1 MVWSSE
7 GDVRWLSSR
16 VTPHIWLLAHGRSL
30 ALDRPRIMAIVNA
43 TPDSFSDGGRHPDP
57 AAAVAYARQCLAQ
70 GADIIDVGG
79 ESTRPG
85 APRIDAD
92 EQIRRT
98 LPIIETLARET
109 EALLSIDTTLA
120 PVARAAIEAG
130 AHIIN
135 DVSAGL
141 ESPPI
146 IHLAADSGAGLILM
160 HRLRPPD
167 ADSYS
172 DRYAHPPHYDDVAAE
187 VRAWLLGRAEAAL
200 QVGVQRG
207 QIVLDPGLGFGKTV
221 EQNFALIAAVSEWR
235 ATGFPVLSAASRKS
249 FIGRATGVEDPA
261 DRVHGSVAVS
271 VAHCLAGLRLFRVH
285 DVAAHRQALDAA
297 AMITGS
303 APSRR

>member
-1 MVWSSE
+1 MGSWSEAS
-7 GDVRWLSSR
+7 GPPLSSR
-16 VTPHIWLLAHGRSL
+16 VKDHVWQLAHGRTL
-30 ALDRPRIMAIVNA
+30 VLERPRIMAIVNA
-43 TPDSFSDGGRHPDP
+43 TPDSFSDGGLHLDP
-57 AAAVAYARQCLAQ
+57 RAAVAHARRCIAE
-70 GADIIDVGG
+70 GACIIDVGG

-92 EQIRRT
+92 EQVRRT
-98 LPIIETLARET
+98 LPIIETLAHET
-109 EALLSIDTTLA
+109 DALLSIDTTRFA
-120 PVARAAIEAG
+120 VARAAIEAG

-141 ESPPI
+141 EDPQMFA
-146 IHLAADSGAGLILM
+146 LAAESGAGLILM

-167 ADSYS
+167 GDSYS
-172 DRYAHPPHYDDVAAE
+172 DQYTHPPHYDGVAAE
-187 VRAWLLGRAEAAL
+187 VKAWLLARAAAAR
-200 QVGVQRG
+200 QAGVQRG

-221 EQNFALIAAVSEWR
+221 EQNFTLIAAVSEWH

-261 DRVHGSVAVS
+261 SRVHGSIAVS

-297 AMITGS
+297 AMIAGS
-303 APSRR
+303 ALVRR